1 MYTMIFTAL
10 SKLHQQTHF
19 HTTSLFFWIRTRC
32 SNTLPGLLATAIFS
46 AITVKLSLRPILFS
60 LSEQAAENQIH
71 SLFIS
76 QQSIICYQVII
87 SLCASANEKHNSII
101 HLFFPFLLNNFNSFS
116 LSFQSSFHLSFTVLV
131 RYRSFA
137 CI

>member
-1 MYTMIFTAL
+1 MYSMIFTAL
-10 SKLHQQTHF
+10 SKLHQQTHL
-19 HTTSLFFWIRTRC
+19 HATSLFFWIRTQHSC
-32 SNTLPGLLATAIFS
+32 TLPGLLATAIFS
-46 AITVKLSLRPILFS
+46 AITVKLSPHPIPFS

-71 SLFIS
+71 GLFIS

-87 SLCASANEKHNSII
+87 PLCASANEKHNPII